1 MRLPRLRA
9 GTSLRRAGTHL
20 SGARK
25 NGMEKGVLLSKSEFG
40 RFYMSQGLEE
50 VCGNVGGDVVKLLN
64 IFCSSAIVKSIPR
77 TARLWSNI

>member
-50 VCGNVGGDVVKLLN
+50 VCGNVGGDVEDGTTLVKNLTT
-64 IFCSSAIVKSIPR
+64 SPSAQN
-77 TARLWSNI
+77 L